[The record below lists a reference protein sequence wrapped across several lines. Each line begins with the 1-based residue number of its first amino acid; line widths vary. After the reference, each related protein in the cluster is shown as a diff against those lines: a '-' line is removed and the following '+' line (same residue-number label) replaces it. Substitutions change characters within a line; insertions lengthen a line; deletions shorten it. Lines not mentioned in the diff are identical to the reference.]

1 MSETETL
8 PAQSDAAIPTP
19 QHTLELRDLFF
30 AALNG
35 FFIGIFAPFI
45 FRNLDIVLPFI
56 PHAIFT
62 VGFAFTLAIICI
74 LGIAIGY
81 FLSKISS
88 RFGFFFQL
96 AKFGL
101 IGVANFVV
109 DLGIFSLFVWM
120 TGITEG
126 PAIILFNVISVSIA
140 IINSYIWNKFWSFGE
155 RSTDEAKIRKQFF
168 QFVAVSVAGLIINTL
183 VTYTVNE
190 VGNVFAIEKT
200 TWTVIAKASASVIV
214 LVWNFVGYKFFV
226 FKR

>member
-1 MSETETL
+1 MPETETT
-8 PAQSDAAIPTP
+8 PTQSEAPIPTP

-35 FFIGIFAPFI
+35 LFIGIFAPVI
-45 FRNLDIVLPFI
+45 FQNIGSSLPVSRPVFALILTVICVLGV
-56 PHAIFT
+56 AT
-62 VGFAFTLAIICI
+62 
-74 LGIAIGY
+74 GY
-81 FLSKISS
+81 VLSRLHPKI
-88 RFGFFFQL
+88 RFFFQL

-101 IGVANFVV
+101 IGTANFVV